1 MSPEQALGRGEAG
14 TASDGYSLGAIL
26 YEMLT
31 GRPPFRG
38 ETAAETE
45 RQVLH
50 DEPVRPSLLNPRT
63 PRDLETICLKC
74 LQKAPG
80 HRYETAVA
88 LADDFDRFLRGE
100 PIRARRI
107 GLIERAGRWMRRHT
121 AATISAGALLVALLT
136 GLAVLVWIIGSRA
149 QLRRALDQDLAD
161 SVRHQRDEDWPAA
174 RDALARARG

>member
-38 ETAAETE
+38 ETASETE

-63 PRDLETICLKC
+63 ARDVETICLKC
-74 LQKAPG
+74 LQKAPAR
-80 HRYETAVA
+80 RYETAGV
-88 LADDFDRFLRGE
+88 LADDLDRFLRGE

-107 GLIERAGRWMRRHT
+107 GSIERARKGVSRHR
-121 AATISAGALLVALLT
+121 AATISGGAILVALLT
-136 GLAVLVWIIGSRA
+136 GLAVLVWIIGSRVE
-149 QLRRALDQDLAD
+149 LRRAVDQDLAE
-161 SVRHQRDEDWPAA
+161 SVRY
-174 RDALARARG
+174 